1 MKIIFYDLMINDAIA
16 IYNTN
21 LIVLVLMS
29 KLRLFRFLNGS
40 LEHIV
45 SMLCPSPKLLLYSLN
60 WGYVKTLESENF
72 DSTSGFY

>member
-1 MKIIFYDLMINDAIA
+1 MKIIFYDLMINDAIT

-29 KLRLFRFLNGS
+29 KLRLFRFLNGN

-45 SMLCPSPKLLLYSLN
+45 SMLSPSPKLLLYSYS
-60 WGYVKTLESENF
+60 WEYVKT
-72 DSTSGFY
+72 